1 MQLFNEF
8 SILSW
13 NIRGV
18 VNSQGKRNYRDLV
31 YKYQPSLFV
40 ILETHALF
48 ARVEKLWAS
57 LGYFPAVI
65 VESQGFFTTNIM
77 DTTSQCAIIKVS
89 LGGHHWFVSVV
100 YDYLP
105 TFTDTVQGAWALI
118 EDFNEI
124 CPSAESCGE
133 LFS

>member
-1 MQLFNEF
+1 MVGHELVVFAIFFFVLFLMMQLFNEF

-31 YKYQPSLFV
+31 YKYQLSLFV

-57 LGYFPAVI
+57 LGYFLAVI
-65 VESQGFFTTNIM
+65 VESQGH
-77 DTTSQCAIIKVS
+77 A
-89 LGGHHWFVSVV
+89 GGIWI
-100 YDYLP
+100 L
-105 TFTDTVQGAWALI
+105 
-118 EDFNEI
+118 
-124 CPSAESCGE
+124 
-133 LFS
+133 